1 MPVHDRDEREGLES
15 LKEIARAD
23 AEDRSRGLAATFA
36 ERATEHGVVDVAY
49 GFADSPFGPL
59 LVALTRRGLVKL
71 DYPDRDFDVE
81 LEELAARVSP
91 RILEST
97 TATEAVRRQLDEY
110 FDGRRRRFDVPIDL
124 SLSAGFSR
132 RILSATAR
140 IPFGS
145 VATYREVASRAGN
158 PKATR
163 AAGNALGSNPIPIV
177 VPCHR
182 VVRTGGGL
190 GGYTGGL
197 DRKVALLRLEGAL
210 EAGSPTRA

>member
-1 MPVHDRDEREGLES
+1 

-23 AEDRSRGLAATFA
+23 GEERSRRLAARFA
-36 ERATEHGVVDVAY
+36 DWAADHGKADVAY

-71 DYPDRDFDVE
+71 DYPDRDFDLE
-81 LEELAARVSP
+81 LEDLAARVSP
-91 RILEST
+91 RIVESFN
-97 TATEAVRRQLDEY
+97 ATEAVRRQLDEY
-110 FDGRRRRFDVPIDL
+110 FDGRRRRFDVHADL
-124 SLSAGFSR
+124 SLSEGFSR

-145 VATYREVASRAGN
+145 VATYREVAIKAGN

-190 GGYTGGL
+190 GGSTGGV

-210 EAGSPTRA
+210 EEGATRA